1 MRRASLFFGIMLATF
16 SAFSQ
21 TWVSDPAHS
30 RLGFSV
36 KHLLISEVAGNFK
49 KFEVKAVTAKP
60 DYSDAKI
67 DVTAEIST
75 INTDNEQRDTH
86 LKSAAFFD
94 VAQFSTLTFKS
105 TAVKSVG
112 ANKYKLTGNLTLHG
126 ITKPTTLNLV
136 FAGKTSNP
144 MNKKVIAVFSLNG
157 VVKRAD
163 FVLGPKFPAAMISEE
178 VMIAANIEMS
188 PVE

>member
-1 MRRASLFFGIMLATF
+1 MLVAFT
-16 SAFSQ
+16 AFSQ

-36 KHLLISEVAGNFK
+36 KHLLISEVTGNFK

-67 DVTAEIST
+67 EVSADIST

-86 LKSAAFFD
+86 LKSAEFFD
-94 VAQFSTLTFKS
+94 LTQFSTLTFKS
-105 TAVKSVG
+105 TSVKSAG
-112 ANKYKLTGNLTLHG
+112 PKKYKLSGNLTMHG

-136 FAGKTSNP
+136 FAGKTTNP

-157 VVKRAD
+157 MVKRSD

-178 VMIAANIEMS
+178 VMISANIEMS